1 MKHGRNFGLTEV
13 LILIAATIMYTTNNS
28 YSQQMVPILDQGK
41 ASLPDPIVSLS
52 IGNKFVFDGWWHI
65 DGGLGEGRFLFTEE
79 ITGDSL
85 VNNLTYAV
93 VRRHPSFASLRI
105 PTNSIDSRNDTII
118 LRRCEGHK
126 FYEYRPPL
134 DSELLLVDFDDST
147 GVEYPHY
154 GPITSRQFE
163 PILNDTA
170 LIIKVFVY
178 YKETLLNRVYASRFG
193 FEGYHATAGVMNANT
208 DLIGAVIDNVVYGDT
223 SRFDSIQTGIRRL
236 PEIPATYRLHQNFP
250 NPFNPSTKIRY
261 DISQRG
267 RVTVKIFDML
277 GREAASLVDNMNDA
291 GSYEVEWD
299 ASRFASGVY
308 FCVIRSGWFTETRK
322 MMLLK

>member
-1 MKHGRNFGLTEV
+1 MALV
-13 LILIAATIMYTTNNS
+13 ATLMCTMNIS
-28 YSQQMVPILDQGK
+28 YSQQMAPVLDQGK
-41 ASLPDPIVSLS
+41 DSLPDPIVSLS
-52 IGNKFVFDGWWHI
+52 IGNKFIFDGWWHI
-65 DGGLGEGRFLFTEE
+65 DGGVGDGRWLFTEE
-79 ITGDSL
+79 ITGDSV

-118 LRRCEGHK
+118 LRRCDGHK

-154 GPITSRQFE
+154 GPIMSRQFE
-163 PILNDTA
+163 PVLNDTA
-170 LIIKVFVY
+170 LVIKVFVFY
-178 YKETLLNRVYASRFG
+178 QETMLNRFYASRFG
-193 FEGYHATAGVMNANT
+193 FEGYHATSGVMNANT

-223 SRFDSIQTGIRRL
+223 SLFDSIRTGIGEL
-236 PEIPATYRLHQNFP
+236 PEIPTTYRLYQNFP

-261 DISQRG
+261 EISQRG

-277 GREAASLVDNMNDA
+277 GREVASLVDNMKEA

-299 ASRFASGVY
+299 ASRFASGMY
-308 FCVIRSGWFTETRK
+308 FCVIRSGWFTQMRK
-322 MMLLK
+322 MILLK